1 MLHDPSAVQ
10 VTLGPLPITGFAAG
24 EFCNYAFDNADAIT
38 YVPGINGG
46 GHVKSTNA
54 AGSVTLTL
62 HPDSKSLPALL
73 ALRKAT
79 MKKGA
84 NVKSTLVVADLS
96 GASIISLANARLVSR
111 PGGSYADT
119 GPSSR
124 MFRFHGSEL
133 DVNELGFPEV

>member
-1 MLHDPSAVQ
+1 MLHDPAAVQ

-24 EFCNYAFDNADAIT
+24 SFCDYAYDNADAIT
-38 YVPGINGG
+38 YVPGVNGG

-79 MKKGA
+79 MKGGG
-84 NVKSTLVVADLS
+84 NVKGTLVVADLS
-96 GASIISLANARLVSR
+96 GADIITLAGARLVNR
-111 PGGSYADT
+111 PGGSYSDT

-124 MFRFHGSEL
+124 VFRFHGKNLE
-133 DVNELGFPEV
+133 VNELGFPEA